1 MARADMFMSDLH
13 CFIIRNVTLVYWTP
27 VCRCDG
33 FVVACGTGG
42 WLRGSSRCHR
52 RLLGR
57 HYDNLNNQWIQFK
70 HVIDVQALSVWWGFR
85 HWRHWRFPI
94 MKISSAASGASFA
107 SRWLQ
112 LCPGE
117 QLLSLRWDYIYWQ
130 LNSYPTLLWYR
141 WVCLFFVCIFHWY
154 FTSVFMS
161 VYVGVTYLS
170 SLVALWAVSV
180 TTREAPAAMRSLLW
194 RRYSQCLIYLARH

>member
-1 MARADMFMSDLH
+1 MARADMFMSDFH
-13 CFIIRNVTLVYWTP
+13 CFIIRDVTLVSWTP

-33 FVVACGTGG
+33 FVVACGTEA
-42 WLRGSSRCHR
+42 WFRGSSRCHQ

-70 HVIDVQALSVWWGFR
+70 HVIDAQALSVSWGFR
-85 HWRHWRFPI
+85 HWWHWRFSI
-94 MKISSAASGASFA
+94 MKISSAASGASFV

-141 WVCLFFVCIFHWY
+141 WVFLFVFFIGILRCQIF
-154 FTSVFMS
+154 
-161 VYVGVTYLS
+161 
-170 SLVALWAVSV
+170 
-180 TTREAPAAMRSLLW
+180 LL
-194 RRYSQCLIYLARH
+194 